1 MNRLLGVLV
10 LSACA
15 APLAAQTTLTRQEQ
29 RLRDAVRASAEE
41 RLAYLQRTIDIPS
54 STFNVEGVRRV
65 GDVMRA
71 SFDSLGFTT
80 TWVAMPP
87 EMRRAGH
94 LVAVHRGRPGAT
106 RILLIGHFDTVVEPA
121 GPTYAREDSIVRGIG
136 ASDMKGGNVIILYA
150 LKALQS
156 IGALRDLNV
165 TVVFTGD
172 EEEPGEPRSVARAP
186 LLDVARENDVALA
199 FEGGMRSQATVA
211 RRGTAGWRVTATG
224 RQAHSA
230 GIFGPGTGY
239 GAIYELA
246 RILDGF
252 RTQVVGERFLTLNI
266 ATVLGGTDVVYDSA
280 ETRGSTASKD
290 NIVPRLAIA
299 EGDLRFLT
307 LEQRDSAWARMRRI
321 VAQHL
326 PGTGAEI
333 SVTEGYPPMP
343 PTPGN
348 ERLLAVLD
356 TASRALG
363 YGPVTALDPAAR
375 GAGDLSF
382 VAPLLDGLEGF
393 GALGSG
399 SHTPNDRAS
408 IPGLDMQTERAGL
421 VILRLG
427 VQRGEAWRRPASR

>member
-1 MNRLLGVLV
+1 MRTPVLTLALTV
-10 LSACA
+10 LASQLSAQA
-15 APLAAQTTLTRQEQ
+15 ALTRQEQ
-29 RLRDAVRASAEE
+29 RLRDAVRASAED

-54 STFNVEGVRRV
+54 STFNLDGVRRV

-80 TWVAMPP
+80 TWVTMP
-87 EMRRAGH
+87 EGMHRAGH
-94 LVAVHRGRPGAT
+94 LVAVHPGRPGTT
-106 RILLIGHFDTVVEPA
+106 RVLLIGHFDTVVEPA
-121 GPTYAREDSIVRGIG
+121 GPTFAREDSVVRGIG

-150 LKALQS
+150 LKALQAV
-156 IGALRDLNV
+156 GALRDLNV

-172 EEEPGEPRSVARAP
+172 EEQPGEPRSAARQP

-199 FEGGMRSQATVA
+199 FEGGMQSQATVA
-211 RRGTAGWRVTATG
+211 RRGTARWRVTATG

-230 GIFGPGTGY
+230 GIFRPGTGY

-252 RTQVVGERFLTLNI
+252 RTQVVGERYLTLNI
-266 ATVLGGTDVVYDSA
+266 ATVVGGTDVVYDTL

-290 NIVPRLAIA
+290 NIVPRLAVA

-307 LEQRDSAWARMRRI
+307 VEQRDSALARMRRV
-321 VAQHL
+321 VASHL
-326 PGTGAEI
+326 PGTSAQF

-356 TASRALG
+356 TLSQALG

-382 VAPLLDGLEGF
+382 VAPLIDGLEGF

-399 SHTPNDRAS
+399 SHTPEDRAS
-408 IPGLDMQTERAGL
+408 IAGLAMQTERAA
-421 VILRLG
+421 VMILRLG
-427 VQRGEAWRRPASR
+427 RQESTQWRRAEVR

>member
-252 RTQVVGERFLTLNI
+252 RTQVVGERHLTLNI